1 MIRKGA
7 ADGGGGTGIEMRKKD
22 YRRAFAAGLAGVM
35 LIVSGCGQTA
45 AGTEI
50 SPAQTSAA
58 ETKAAEESAPDTAG
72 AENGA
77 EEAGVSA
84 AEEGGE
90 AAATGGETS
99 DLSANPGAVWFDKDT
114 GEAHGNIADTS
125 TTEAAQPG
133 EEVDVMAPVHAWGE
147 IVSVEGD
154 SITVNRMPEA
164 SDSDGAGVY
173 PEETIIHIDPEHS
186 VVVDAVNGLP
196 VELSDLKEG
205 ESFEAYLGPAMS
217 MSLPPQVTAY
227 AVIVSIPEDFK
238 APVFVIAA
246 DAVLDTDNGKLLD
259 AYGDQDYM
267 LADDVEVQPYLTR
280 NIVTLDDIQE
290 GSCCLAWTNEYD
302 MITKLVLFAAE

>member
-1 MIRKGA
+1 
-7 ADGGGGTGIEMRKKD
+7 MR
-22 YRRAFAAGLAGVM
+22 ALAAGLAGVM
-35 LIVSGCGQTA
+35 LLAGGCGQKA
-45 AGTEI
+45 AGTETA
-50 SPAQTSAA
+50 PAQTSAA
-58 ETKAAEESAPDTAG
+58 ETEAAEESTAAASG
-72 AENGA
+72 AENGT
-77 EEAGVSA
+77 EETGASA
-84 AEEGGE
+84 AENGGE
-90 AAATGGETS
+90 AA
-99 DLSANPGAVWFDKDT
+99 DLSAAPGAVWFDKDT

-133 EEVDVMAPVHAWGE
+133 EEIDVLAPVHAWGE

-196 VELSDLKEG
+196 VELSDVKEG
-205 ESFEAYLGPAMS
+205 ESFEAYLGPAMT

-259 AYGDQDYM
+259 AYGEQDYL
-267 LADDVEVQPYLTR
+267 LAEDVEVQPYLTR
-280 NIVTLDDIQE
+280 NIVTLDDIRE
-290 GSCCLAWTNEYD
+290 GSRLLAWTDEYD
-302 MITKLVLFAAE
+302 MITKIVLFAD

>member
-90 AAATGGETS
+90 AAATGGETKF
-99 DLSANPGAVWFDKDT
+99 FD
-114 GEAHGNIADTS
+114 S
-125 TTEAAQPG
+125 
-133 EEVDVMAPVHAWGE
+133 
-147 IVSVEGD
+147 
-154 SITVNRMPEA
+154 
-164 SDSDGAGVY
+164 
-173 PEETIIHIDPEHS
+173 
-186 VVVDAVNGLP
+186 
-196 VELSDLKEG
+196 
-205 ESFEAYLGPAMS
+205 
-217 MSLPPQVTAY
+217 
-227 AVIVSIPEDFK
+227 
-238 APVFVIAA
+238 
-246 DAVLDTDNGKLLD
+246 
-259 AYGDQDYM
+259 
-267 LADDVEVQPYLTR
+267 
-280 NIVTLDDIQE
+280 
-290 GSCCLAWTNEYD
+290 
-302 MITKLVLFAAE
+302 